1 MTDIERSAILK
12 APFTEADIE
21 WKIQTCGG
29 GRDGQRI
36 WALCV
41 CYVSNRAIMQRLD
54 DAFGPDGWEN
64 LLAAG
69 PAGGVICGL
78 KCRWESGWT
87 IRWDGAENT
96 DIEGVKGGISNS
108 MKRAAVHYGIGRY
121 LYLLEASYAV
131 IHDKGAYKGKVKE
144 KNKDDI
150 HFRWD
155 PPSINGNQASK
166 PTSTSASSTKP
177 AVTGDRELPVTATTM
192 AEAMELYKQANA
204 IKPLSEQW
212 HSWIADV
219 DIKNEGDVKNGIER
233 LKAIIAKGAK

>member
-1 MTDIERSAILK
+1 MTDIERSVFLK

-29 GRDGQRI
+29 GKDGQRL

-64 LLAAG
+64 ILAAG

-96 DIEGVKGGISNS
+96 DIDPVKGGISNS

-121 LYLLEASYAV
+121 LYNLEASFAV
-131 IHDKGAYKGKVKE
+131 IHDKGAYNGKT
-144 KNKDDI
+144 KDGTR
-150 HFRWD
+150 FKWD
-155 PPSINGNQASK
+155 PPSINGNQASN
-166 PTSTSASSTKP
+166 PSSSTKP
-177 AVTGDRELPVTATTM
+177 ETGDRELPVSAEFVQAPKALM
-192 AEAMELYKQANA
+192 DEAMKLGNEANA
-204 IKPLSEQW
+204 LKLLPR
-212 HSWIADV
+212 SWENWFANIDMKDEKTV
-219 DIKNEGDVKNGIER
+219 RNGIEM
-233 LKAIIAKGAK
+233 LKAIIAKGSAK